1 VRVGKLSQE
10 MGILQRGVAIR
21 GRETLP
27 DEVEIPRFVLSQ
39 ISRSAESLAVSA
51 RLDPF
56 EFLESGHRRRQVNDV
71 DLLFPDVDLSA
82 ADVVEKTGSPEP
94 IEPNLPL
101 AHDLAQVGMG
111 DRVEF
116 VELGMEDPGLAV
128 GVGLPFVPDAHLG
141 AMPIHDAGLLALG
154 PEEKV
159 LEVSRLAMGMEAFEC
174 RPTDAR
180 VFLVDDRSRSS
191 RLALGRYARS
201 TRDMK

>member
-1 VRVGKLSQE
+1 
-10 MGILQRGVAIR
+10 MGILQRGVAIL
-21 GRETLP
+21 GRKTLP
-27 DEVEIPRFVLSQ
+27 DEVEDPPFVLFQ

-56 EFLESGHRRRQVNDV
+56 EFLESGHRRRHVNDV
-71 DLLFPDVDLSA
+71 GLLSPDVDLSA
-82 ADVVEKTGSPEP
+82 ADVVEKTGSSEP

-154 PEEKV
+154 PDD
-159 LEVSRLAMGMEAFEC
+159 EVDESARLAM
-174 RPTDAR
+174 R
-180 VFLVDDRSRSS
+180 V
-191 RLALGRYARS
+191 
-201 TRDMK
+201 